1 MTTNNNL
8 VFRVPLT
15 KEEVTAILLR
25 YLQAEN
31 YINGNEEKYFTE
43 LQIKPRRF
51 VFEFVVP
58 IKNVELTNTKENAE
72 E

>member
-1 MTTNNNL
+1 MNQNSNL
-8 VFRVPLT
+8 VFRIPLT

-43 LQIKPRRF
+43 LQVRPKKF

-58 IKNVELTNTKENAE
+58 IISVDPKPE